1 MRAAIS
7 GLVWTTA
14 AVSDSTK
21 KPSSLAMLS
30 MRAIAVTIAQLAI
43 GAFSATYLRWK
54 DVVIIPI
61 RLGVGYRAGINAGYL
76 KFTKKGTVIPF

>member
-1 MRAAIS
+1 MRPAIS

-30 MRAIAVTIAQLAI
+30 MRAIAVTMAQLAI
-43 GAFSATYLRWK
+43 GAFSATR
-54 DVVIIPI
+54 
-61 RLGVGYRAGINAGYL
+61 RASSCA
-76 KFTKKGTVIPF
+76 FASASPASTT

>member
-30 MRAIAVTIAQLAI
+30 MRAIAVTIAQLAEETT
-43 GAFSATYLRWK
+43 GSAHRTAELSLGLSETAKGQFSLVERFN
-54 DVVIIPI
+54 
-61 RLGVGYRAGINAGYL
+61 R
-76 KFTKKGTVIPF
+76 